1 MTAEFSDEVQKGVME
16 LILQDENLII
26 RLPGEGA
33 FVSGSAKVQSN
44 FKDLLLKIGERLSGS
59 KGKIRIEGHTDNVK
73 IAFSDQFKSNWDLS
87 SARSSSVAS
96 VFIKENGIAIDRLI
110 VAGYADSVPLE
121 SNETGSGRSKNRR
134 IEVIIRG
141 D

>member
-1 MTAEFSDEVQKGVME
+1 M
-16 LILQDENLII
+16 
-26 RLPGEGA
+26 
-33 FVSGSAKVQSN
+33 
-44 FKDLLLKIGERLSGS
+44 SGS